1 MKEKKVKYRHSLAF
15 KVQLLL
21 GLSILCL
28 TVFLQLIVIPRSAQN
43 IGKITEDYMI
53 SEAKL
58 YGYIL
63 ESRVNTDGNAF
74 LENENYTGRVLEN
87 VSISDYKTSYGYL
100 VSDDGTMLYHPN
112 ADKIGE
118 PVENTAV
125 QSVVSDLKQG
135 KTVEDACV
143 EYEFEGVTKYSSF
156 YVSNDKSFIV
166 VVTVDEDE
174 VFANIWDMAIL
185 STGASI
191 TLLIV
196 MMLISIVVTN
206 KLFKP
211 LHKLTDVV
219 NWIADLNFKTSENNK
234 NVILKRKDEVGMMG
248 KAIVNLHGKLSEIV
262 DSMRKQSVSLAESNR
277 KFSETFSAIT
287 ESVTNVDIAVEEI
300 AQGSTLQAQETAS
313 AKDQVLNIGNAIEA
327 NADSVNVLNNVV
339 HKMNELSE
347 NAAQALETLVSI
359 NAKTSENI
367 DMVSTQTEK
376 TNESAGK
383 IKEALALIQD
393 IAEQTNLLS
402 LNASI
407 EAARAGEAGKGFAVV
422 AEQIRKLSE
431 DSSASAATI
440 EEIVKQLI
448 VNSHDSVEKMQQ
460 VIEDSD
466 IQHKKLEDTKESF
479 DGLKDEINSVSNA
492 SKEIFNQT
500 EKLEDLKNKVSAA
513 VEQLAAISEENAA
526 STEETSASIQT
537 LTSSIENSKDETDM
551 LTSLST
557 KLHDLTAQFK
567 L

>member
-21 GLSILCL
+21 GISILCL

-43 IGKITEDYMI
+43 IRKITEDYMI

-63 ESRVNTDGNAF
+63 ESRVNVEGDSF
-74 LENENYTGRVLEN
+74 IKNEDYTGRVLGN
-87 VSISDYKTSYGYL
+87 VSISDYKTSYAYL
-100 VSDDGTMLYHPN
+100 VSRDGTMLYHPN

-118 PVENTAV
+118 PVENIAV

-174 VFANIWDMAIL
+174 VFANIWDMVFL

-191 TLLIV
+191 TLLIA
-196 MMLISIVVTN
+196 MILISIIVTN

-234 NVILKRKDEVGMMG
+234 NVILKRKDEVGIMG
-248 KAIVNLHGKLSEIV
+248 KAIENLHGKLSEIV

-277 KFSETFSAIT
+277 KFSETFSDIT

-448 VNSHDSVEKMQQ
+448 INSHDSVEKMQQ

-500 EKLEDLKNKVSAA
+500 EQLEDLKNKVSAA

-537 LTSSIENSKDETDM
+537 LTCSIENSKSETDM
-551 LTSLST
+551 LTDLST